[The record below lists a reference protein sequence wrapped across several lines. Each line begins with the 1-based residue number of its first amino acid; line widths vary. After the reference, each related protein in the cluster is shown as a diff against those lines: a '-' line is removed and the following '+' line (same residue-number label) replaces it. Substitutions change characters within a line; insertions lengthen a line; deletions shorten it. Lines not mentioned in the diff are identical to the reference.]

1 VHAIGGDPR
10 REILM
15 IADRFRK
22 SLLTAT
28 LAATVAWAA
37 APPAMAAGFANP
49 QLAVS
54 VSWLQQHMND
64 NGLVVVDA
72 RPADA
77 YAKGHLP
84 NAVSLPVT
92 DTFDP
97 DQKKNFPDTKAK
109 LEALFGSHGIGDSTQ
124 VVVYDNGKETP
135 AARLF
140 WTLEYSGHKHV
151 SVLDGGIGAWQ
162 AAVGVV
168 DTKSM
173 TPKAATFHAAIDP
186 ARMPTRETCTAALGN
201 PGKVVVDA
209 RSAAEYRGD
218 DVRAKRG
225 GHMPGAVN
233 IEWKANFNDLTLKS
247 ADELSEMYATAGV
260 TKDKEVIAHCQ
271 TGQRSSVTY
280 LALRLLGYPK
290 VGNYAGSWVEWGND
304 PDTQIVTGP

>member
-1 VHAIGGDPR
+1 MSI
-10 REILM
+10 
-15 IADRFRK
+15 DRFRK
-22 SLLTAT
+22 SLVPAS
-28 LAATVAWAA
+28 LAAIVVWAA
-37 APPAMAAGFANP
+37 ALPAMAAGFANP

-77 YAKGHLP
+77 YAKGHLA

-92 DTFDP
+92 ETFDP

-109 LEALFGSHGIGDSTQ
+109 LEALFGSHGIGDSNQ

-151 SVLDGGIGAWQ
+151 SVLDGGIGTWQ
-162 AAVGVV
+162 AAGGAVIADAV
-168 DTKSM
+168 
-173 TPKAATFHAAIDP
+173 TPKAATFHASIDP

-201 PGKVVVDA
+201 PKKVVLDA
-209 RSAAEYRGD
+209 RSAAEYRGED
-218 DVRAKRG
+218 MRAKRS

-247 ADELSEMYATAGV
+247 ADELSEMYSSAGV

-280 LALRLLGYPK
+280 LVLRMLGYPK

-304 PDTQIVTGP
+304 PNTQIVAGQ

>member
-1 VHAIGGDPR
+1 
-10 REILM
+10 M
-15 IADRFRK
+15 IVDRLRK
-22 SLLTAT
+22 SLLPAS
-28 LAATVAWAA
+28 LAATVGWVAA
-37 APPAMAAGFANP
+37 LPAMAAGFANP

-54 VSWLQQHMND
+54 VSWLQQHRND

-77 YAKGHLP
+77 YAKAHLP

-92 DTFDP
+92 ETFDP
-97 DQKKNFPDTKAK
+97 NQKKNFPDTKDK
-109 LEALFGSHGIGDSTQ
+109 LEALFGSHGIGDSNQ
-124 VVVYDNGKETP
+124 VVIYDNGKETP

-151 SVLDGGIGAWQ
+151 SVLDGGIGSWQ
-162 AAVGVV
+162 AAGGTVV
-168 DTKSM
+168 TDAV

-201 PGKVVVDA
+201 PGKVVLDV

-218 DVRAKRG
+218 DMRAKRG

-233 IEWKANFNDLTLKS
+233 IEWNTNFNDLTFKS
-247 ADELSEMYATAGV
+247 ADELSKMYASAGV

-280 LALRLLGYPK
+280 LVLRMHGYPK

-304 PDTQIVTGP
+304 PNTQIVAGP

>member
-1 VHAIGGDPR
+1 
-10 REILM
+10 M
-15 IADRFRK
+15 IVDRFRK
-22 SLLTAT
+22 SLVPAS
-28 LAATVAWAA
+28 LAVSVACAA
-37 APPAMAAGFANP
+37 SLPAGAAEFANP

-64 NGLVVVDA
+64 KDLVIVDA

-92 DTFDP
+92 ETFDP

-109 LEALFGSHGIGDSTQ
+109 LEALFGSHGIGDSNQ
-124 VVVYDNGKETP
+124 VVVCDNGKETP

-151 SVLDGGIGAWQ
+151 SVLDGGLGSWQ
-162 AAVGVV
+162 AAGGAVGTDAV
-168 DTKSM
+168 
-173 TPKAATFHAAIDP
+173 TPKAATFHASIDP
-186 ARMPTRETCTAALGN
+186 AKMPTRETCTAALGD
-201 PGKVVVDA
+201 PKKVVLDA
-209 RSAAEYRGD
+209 RSPAEYRGD

-233 IEWKANFNDLTLKS
+233 IEWKENFNDLTLKP
-247 ADELSEMYATAGV
+247 ADELSKMYASAGV
-260 TKDKEVIAHCQ
+260 TTDKEVIAHCQ

-280 LALRLLGYPK
+280 LVLRMLGYPK

-304 PDTQIVTGP
+304 PNTQVVAGQ